1 MTISLGTGLSAEFA
15 GENSIILY
23 FVANQDSTST
33 ASQDN
38 NVYKITGHKL
48 PSTTINPAINKK
60 VHRAC
65 LLIRQH
71 LTKLIIDLIPSY
83 ASILVVFNLS
93 VTDHH
98 QMLTKLRELLRQLPT
113 QDDELSHLIKLPVY
127 YSVDYGLDLPRIA
140 QRSKLTTEQVIALHQ
155 AQEYQVYAIGFAP
168 GFAYLGEVDARI
180 AMPRLASPRLK
191 VPKGAVAI
199 ADTQT
204 AVYPAESPGGWN
216 LLGLCP
222 TTMFCPKSKP
232 TMPIAVG
239 DRVKFYAIT
248 KQEFVNLGGCF
259 PHNN

>member
-23 FVANQDSTST
+23 FVANQEKT
-33 ASQDN
+33 ATAKQVN
-38 NVYKITGHKL
+38 NDDAISRHKRAA
-48 PSTTINPAINKK
+48 TAINPAINQK
-60 VHRAC
+60 VHRAS

-71 LTKLIIDLIPSY
+71 LVKLIIDLIPSY
-83 ASILVVFNLS
+83 ASILVVFDLS

-98 QMLTKLRELLRQLPT
+98 KMLTKLRALLRQLPK
-113 QDDELSHLIKLPVY
+113 QNDEFAHLIQLPVY

-140 QRSKLTTEQVIALHQ
+140 QRSKLTVEQVITLHQ

-222 TTMFCPKSKP
+222 TTMFCPKSEP
-232 TMPIAVG
+232 TMPVAVG

-248 KQEFVNLGGCF
+248 KQEFINLGGCL
-259 PHNN
+259 PNK

>member
-1 MTISLGTGLSAEFA
+1 MTISLGPGLFAEFA

-23 FVANQDSTST
+23 FVAKEDKTPT

-38 NVYKITGHKL
+38 NDHKISRDKL
-48 PSTTINPAINKK
+48 PLTTINPGINKK
-60 VHRAC
+60 VHRTC
-65 LLIRQH
+65 LLIRKH
-71 LTKLIIDLIPSY
+71 LTKLIVDLIPSY

-93 VTDHH
+93 ITDHH

-113 QDDELSHLIKLPVY
+113 QDDELGHLMQLPVY
-127 YSVDYGLDLPRIA
+127 YSVDYGLDLSRIA
-140 QRSKLTTEQVIALHQ
+140 KRSKLTVEQVITLHQ

-216 LLGLCP
+216 IVGLCP
-222 TTMFCPKSKP
+222 TTMFCPNSKP
-232 TMPIAVG
+232 TMPIMVG

-259 PHNN
+259 PDNN